1 MKRLLIILFALSCVV
16 IPGKAQENDPFE
28 YGQEFLFGVTKST
41 TSGLVAGGF
50 FRYSAKKT
58 DRLYQS
64 FGIEVAHIR
73 HPQELRDRNP
83 FFFNTSN
90 YYAGK
95 EKYLLSTR
103 LLYGY
108 DYLIFKKA
116 EQKGVQINGV
126 LMGGPSL
133 GFISDYFL
141 RTSEGRSLKYSEI
154 ARPGGAGANSIIG
167 PAGYFAGLGNMEM
180 TIGLNVRASL
190 QFEFSSFKSNITGF
204 EVGFIGEIFSKE
216 IQIVPTGTK
225 NYRFYPSAFLSILF
239 GSRK

>member
-1 MKRLLIILFALSCVV
+1 MKRLLLILFV
-16 IPGKAQENDPFE
+16 IPLAFSNLMAQENDPFD

-41 TSGLVAGGF
+41 TSGLVSGGF

-58 DRLYQS
+58 DRLFQS

-73 HPQELRDRNP
+73 HPQELRLRNA
-83 FFFNTSN
+83 FYFNTSN

-108 DYLIFKKA
+108 DYLLFRKA

-126 LMGGPSL
+126 LLGGPSL
-133 GFISDYFL
+133 GFISDYYL
-141 RTSEGRSLKYSEI
+141 RTAEGGNVKYSEI
-154 ARPGGAGANSIIG
+154 SQGAGINSIVG
-167 PAGYFAGLGNMEM
+167 PAGYFAGVGNMEM
-180 TIGLNVRASL
+180 AIGLNVRASL

-204 EVGFIGEIFSKE
+204 EVGFIGEIFSRE
-216 IQIVPTGTK
+216 VQMVPTGTK
-225 NYRFYPSAFLSILF
+225 NYRFYPAAFLSILF

>member
-1 MKRLLIILFALSCVV
+1 MKRLLIILFV
-16 IPGKAQENDPFE
+16 ISFSAPSIMAQENDPFD
-28 YGQEFLFGVTKST
+28 YGQEFLFGVTKAT
-41 TSGLVAGGF
+41 NSGLISGGF

-64 FGIEVAHIR
+64 FGIEFAHIR
-73 HPQELRDRNP
+73 HPQELRLRNP

-108 DYLIFKKA
+108 DYLMFRKA

-133 GFISDYFL
+133 GFVSDYFL
-141 RTSEGRSLKYSEI
+141 RNSEGGTVRYSDI
-154 ARPGGAGANSIIG
+154 SQPGQNNNIIG
-167 PAGYFAGLGNMEM
+167 PAGYFAGLGGMELA
-180 TIGLNVRASL
+180 IGLNVRASL

-204 EVGFIGEIFSKE
+204 EVGFIGEIFNKE
-216 IQIVPTGTK
+216 IQLVPTGTK
-225 NYRFYPSAFLSILF
+225 NYRFYPSAFLSIIF